1 MTVHLDAARWEALQ
15 KTPDPELLAHVEAG
29 CDVCDEFLNSLPSH
43 GGEVDRALLS
53 LAPRAP
59 STDELAWARWRRRQ
73 RAPRRAAAAAA
84 ALMVLS
90 AAAWALWSEQPAKVN
105 TGIKGSGRAQ
115 LELRAAL
122 RSPEG
127 TLAIVDDGAKVS
139 ASAALVFQVRSGLAG
154 PARFFVQRGEGAP
167 VELAQFEVSE
177 GAQELEAERGLLGF
191 SLSGERG
198 PLQLWLVVSETSIS
212 SEAALHA
219 IRDGDSDVSVAH
231 VRVEVVE

>member
-1 MTVHLDAARWEALQ
+1 MTAHLDAARWQALQ
-15 KTPDPELLAHVEAG
+15 QTPDPDLLAHVEAG

-53 LAPRAP
+53 LAPRRP

-73 RAPRRAAAAAA
+73 RAPKRLAAAAA

-90 AAAWALWSEQPAKVN
+90 AAAWALWSEQPSAN

-115 LELRAAL
+115 LELRAAVK
-122 RSPEG
+122 SSDG
-127 TLAIVDDGAKVS
+127 ALAIVDEGAKVP

-154 PARFFVQRGEGAP
+154 SARFFVQRGEGAP
-167 VELAQFEVSE
+167 VELAQFEIVE

-198 PLQLWLVVSETSIS
+198 PLQLWLVVSETSLS
-212 SEAALHA
+212 SEAALRA
-219 IRDGDSDVSVAH
+219 IRDGDGGVSVAH